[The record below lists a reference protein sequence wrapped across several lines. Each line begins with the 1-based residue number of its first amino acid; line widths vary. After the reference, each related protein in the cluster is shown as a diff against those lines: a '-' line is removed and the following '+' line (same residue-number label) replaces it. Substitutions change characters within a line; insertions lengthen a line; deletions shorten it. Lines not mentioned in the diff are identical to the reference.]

1 MENKQN
7 FDEMVTRSQKIRAL
21 YHKLELL
28 CRNKVAGQKGKIRSL
43 NWSINQANVCGGYLL
58 SNNL

>member
-28 CRNKVAGQKGKIRSL
+28 CRTQQGRWPKGKDTIPEL
-43 NWSINQANVCGGYLL
+43 EHKPGECMWWLPTF
-58 SNNL
+58 